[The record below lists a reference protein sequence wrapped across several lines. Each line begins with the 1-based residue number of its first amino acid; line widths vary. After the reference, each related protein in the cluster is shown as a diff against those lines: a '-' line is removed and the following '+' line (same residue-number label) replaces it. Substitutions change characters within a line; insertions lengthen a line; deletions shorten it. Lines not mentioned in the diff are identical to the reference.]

1 MNFNNIMRNVFLWMA
16 FGLFIT
22 FATGYYVAISP
33 NIIEKVFSI
42 GGYLTLAII
51 EIALVVILSARITKM
66 SPTTARILFILYS
79 FVTGLTFSSI
89 FITYQIGSI
98 IFVFL
103 IAALVFGIFALIGY
117 LTSIDLTNIGT
128 YLLIGIIG
136 ILLCSIINIFIG
148 SGMFGIIICSVSIII
163 FLAFTAYDVQKI
175 KELSNYID
183 QDNLAIYG
191 ALQLYLDFINIFL
204 DLLRLF
210 AKNKD

>member
-16 FGLFIT
+16 FGLLIT

-210 AKNKD
+210 AKNRD